1 MKRSIRIW
9 AAALAA
15 VTVLAIALF
24 SPTTGSMG
32 GAHKALAAAHSH
44 HMHAD
49 DTSHQTQP
57 QPTAAMDWQG
67 AAAAGC
73 KMTHCCPY
81 IEVTPQE
88 MTAFAS
94 PDERAAAADVSA
106 SSSEP
111 GVTVPPPRRF
121 AL

>member
-15 VTVLAIALF
+15 VTVLAIVLF
-24 SPTTGSMG
+24 SPTTGSEG
-32 GAHKALAAAHSH
+32 GAHKAHAAAYSH
-44 HMHAD
+44 HMHAE

-57 QPTAAMDWQG
+57 QPTASMDCQG

-81 IEVTPQE
+81 IATAPQE
-88 MTAFAS
+88 MTATAS
-94 PDERAAAADVSA
+94 TDDRAAAVDVSA
-106 SSSEP
+106 SSTEP
-111 GVTVPPPRRF
+111 GVIVPPPRRVP
-121 AL
+121 L

>member
-1 MKRSIRIW
+1 MKRSFRIW

-15 VTVLAIALF
+15 LTVLAIVLF
-24 SPTTGSMG
+24 SPTTGSE
-32 GAHKALAAAHSH
+32 AAAHKSHGVAHTH
-44 HMHAD
+44 HMPAE
-49 DTSHQTQP
+49 DTSHQP
-57 QPTAAMDWQG
+57 QMHHAAAMDCQG

-81 IEVTPQE
+81 IAVAPQE
-88 MTAFAS
+88 MTAIAS